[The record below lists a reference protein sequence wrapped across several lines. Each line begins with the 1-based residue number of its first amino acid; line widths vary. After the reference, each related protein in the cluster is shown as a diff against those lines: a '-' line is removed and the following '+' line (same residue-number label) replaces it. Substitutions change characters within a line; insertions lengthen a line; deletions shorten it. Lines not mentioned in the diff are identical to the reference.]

1 MLNALRRSSYRR
13 KGSPPEKSDML
24 NMTLIGR
31 LFDKVMYKRKREE
44 IHTSCITRKATHR
57 TAAKTFCMH
66 LKTQGVVKHK
76 LYSLLCKEINTLL
89 IGSVHIRHI
98 T

>member
-1 MLNALRRSSYRR
+1 MLNGAPQILISQKRISTR
-13 KGSPPEKSDML
+13 KSDML